1 MRVTGPNKIESRTVV
16 ELTHRYNNK
25 MVRLSDI
32 KTQYPWSF
40 VPNVRNALFDKEI
53 LTQDIE
59 EDSTTWR
66 IPLLPCLPGFAYV
79 GFKVNTYTDDVDAKP
94 ISANTVQGAHD
105 KALFGMPDDVISIK
119 VYPTGYIPFNFPI
132 VSRLCHLNEDEI
144 HLIITFDAA
153 MSGRVEIIAQKF
165 DDLPE
170 DDFKV
175 KYYYVLN
182 EEGGLLLQTEKY
194 ISFMNCDRISR
205 INYYPSAIR
214 IQRLDLDQ
222 NAP

>member
-1 MRVTGPNKIESRTVV
+1 
-16 ELTHRYNNK
+16 

-32 KTQYPWSF
+32 KTQYPWC
-40 VPNVRNALFDKEI
+40 NVIDTLSDKEI
-53 LTQDIE
+53 LTQSVDE
-59 EDSTTWR
+59 ESTTWR

-79 GFKVNTYTDDVDAKP
+79 GFKVNTYSGVKP
-94 ISANTVQGAHD
+94 ISAKTVQGDPD

-119 VYPTGYIPFNFPI
+119 EFPSGYIPFNFPI

-144 HLIITFDAA
+144 HLILTFGEAI
-153 MSGRVEIIAQKF
+153 SGRVEIIAQKF
-165 DDLPE
+165 DELPE
-170 DDFKV
+170 DDFKT

-182 EEGGLLLQTEKY
+182 EEGGLLLQTDQY
-194 ISFMNCDRISR
+194 ISFINCDRISR
-205 INYYPSAIR
+205 INFYPGSVR

>member
-1 MRVTGPNKIESRTVV
+1 
-16 ELTHRYNNK
+16 

-40 VPNVRNALFDKEI
+40 VPNVTNALSDKEI
-53 LTQDIE
+53 LTQNIDE
-59 EDSTTWR
+59 ESATWR

-79 GFKVNTYTDDVDAKP
+79 GFKVNTYSDDADVKPSSAK
-94 ISANTVQGAHD
+94 TVQGDRD

-119 VYPTGYIPFNFPI
+119 EYPSRYIPFNFPI

-144 HLIITFDAA
+144 HLILTFGEAI
-153 MSGRVEIIAQKF
+153 SGRVEIIAQKF
-165 DDLPE
+165 DELPE
-170 DDFKV
+170 DDFRT

-182 EEGGLLLQTEKY
+182 EEGGLLLQTDQY
-194 ISFMNCDRISR
+194 ISFINCDRISR
-205 INYYPSAIR
+205 INFYPGSIR

-222 NAP
+222 KAP